1 MARAAAASALERG
14 RLSYEQRAWADA
26 YEQLGAGRTRR
37 DQLGADDLEL
47 LATAAY
53 MLGRDDEYL
62 SVLERAHRLH
72 VENGDLLRAARAAVW
87 LGLQLAL
94 RGEIGGA
101 TGWNSRA
108 QRLVDRAGRDSVEQ
122 GYLVLAGGFA
132 QAMES
137 DWEAAL
143 ETARESAEIAER
155 HGDADLLALALMDQ
169 GQYLMRLGRVDG
181 GPAPPGRGH
190 GGGDGGR
197 GVADRCWVL
206 SCVERIDV
214 CQAVLDAFC
223 RATEWTAALSRWCDG
238 ATGSGAVPRSYASC
252 TAPCRDHAAAR

>member
-1 MARAAAASALERG
+1 MARAAATSAVEG

-26 YEQLGAGRTRR
+26 HEQLSRS
-37 DQLGADDLEL
+37 DEEQPLGPDDLER

-53 MLGRDDEYL
+53 MLGRDDEYM

-72 VENGDLLRAARAAVW
+72 VENGDLLRAARAAFW

-143 ETARESAEIAER
+143 ETTRESAEIAER

-181 GPAPPGRGH
+181 GLRFLDEAMVAVTS
-190 GGGDGGR
+190 GG
-197 GVADRCWVL
+197 
-206 SCVERIDV
+206 
-214 CQAVLDAFC
+214 
-223 RATEWTAALSRWCDG
+223 SR
-238 ATGSGAVPRSYASC
+238 RS
-252 TAPCRDHAAAR
+252 

>member
-1 MARAAAASALERG
+1 
-14 RLSYEQRAWADA
+14 
-26 YEQLGAGRTRR
+26 
-37 DQLGADDLEL
+37 
-47 LATAAY
+47 
-53 MLGRDDEYL
+53 MLGRDEEYF

-72 VENGDLLRAARAAVW
+72 VENGDLLRAARAAYW
-87 LGLQLAL
+87 LGLQLTL

-122 GYLVLAGGFA
+122 GYLVLAEGFA

-143 ETARESAEIAER
+143 ETTRASAEIAER

-181 GPAPPGRGH
+181 GLRFLDEAMVAVTTGELSPIVTGLVYCSVIDGCHEASRAAPGAGVDGRPDALVRGAARHGLVHRHLPG
-190 GGGDGGR
+190 
-197 GVADRCWVL
+197 A
-206 SCVERIDV
+206 
-214 CQAVLDAFC
+214 
-223 RATEWTAALSRWCDG
+223 
-238 ATGSGAVPRSYASC
+238 PR
-252 TAPCRDHAAAR
+252 RDHAVARILGGRARGGPQGCGPGWDEPRGRCPGPLPGG